1 MISFPSFKER
11 FSLVGKNAIV
21 TGAIGILGRRF
32 CAGLAE
38 FGANVAVVDLE
49 EAASAEFASGL
60 AERYG
65 VQAIGVGC
73 DITVPEAV
81 FNMVERVGK
90 AFGEIHVLHNN
101 VGGKTRDLDALFAPF
116 EEYSLAEWRRA
127 MAINID
133 GVFLV
138 DQAVGRRMVAQGK
151 GGSIVHVASV
161 YGAMAPDQRIYEGS
175 QYLGRSI
182 NTPAV
187 YSASKAAVIGLTRH
201 LATYWAREGIRV
213 NCISP
218 GGAES
223 GQNEEFMR
231 RYSDRIPLGRMA
243 QPEEMVNALVFL
255 ASDASSYVTGQNILV
270 DGGLSTW

>member
-1 MISFPSFKER
+1 MTSPPGFKER
-11 FSLVGKNAIV
+11 FSLAGKNAIV
-21 TGAIGILGRRF
+21 TGAIGLLGRRF

-38 FGANVAVVDLE
+38 FGANVAVVDLD
-49 EAASAEFASGL
+49 EAASAEFAADL
-60 AERYG
+60 AQRYG

-81 FNMVERVGK
+81 CNMVARVAK

-101 VGGKTRDLDALFAPF
+101 VGGKSKDLDAFFATF
-116 EEYSLAEWRRA
+116 EDYSLGEWRRV
-127 MAINID
+127 MAVNID

-138 DQAVGRRMVAQGK
+138 DQAVGKRMVAQGK
-151 GGSIVHVASV
+151 GGSIIHIASI
-161 YGAMAPDQRIYEGS
+161 YGVVAPDHRIYEGS

-182 NTPAV
+182 NSPAV
-187 YSASKAAVIGLTRH
+187 YSASKAAVIGLTQH
-201 LATYWAREGIRV
+201 LATYWASQGIRV

-231 RYSDRIPLGRMA
+231 RYSARVPLGRMA
-243 QPEEMVNALVFL
+243 QPDEMVNTLIFL
-255 ASDASSYVTGQNILV
+255 ASDASSYITGQNIMI